1 MLDAMFEM
9 PSIDVSDL
17 IITTDYAR
25 HKLEKVDLKVLK
37 AS

>member
-9 PSIDVSDL
+9 PSVETNEL
-17 IITTDYAR
+17 EITLDYAT
-25 HKLEKVDLKVLK
+25 HKLDHVNLKVLK